1 MRLKEILSGIKF
13 SSPNFRDLEVNGIAI
28 NSNHV
33 GRNYMF
39 IAVEGEERDG
49 HEFIYHAMERGANV
63 LVVEG
68 DKVDGLIVSD
78 KVVLI
83 KVKDTKE
90 ELHKIARNFYRN
102 PGEHLDVIGVTG
114 TNGKTTITF
123 LLERIFSVSGYCP
136 ALIGTICYKI
146 GNREIPATNTTPD
159 PISIQKFMREIVD
172 CRQDLLL
179 IEASSHGLV
188 QGRLDGLSF
197 DVAIFTNLGRD
208 HLDYHKD
215 MEDYFKAKC
224 LLFQKIREGGIAL
237 INIDDPYGKRLW
249 GQLKDVDKMSYGFEP
264 EAEIRPLEYEM
275 SFQGMHLKVKVLDE
289 IWELYSAIFGEHN
302 IYNILASIG
311 VAYKY
316 GLRKE
321 KVIFGIE
328 SFRGVKGRLE
338 RVYGSSQLKVFVD
351 YAHTPEA
358 LEKVLNCLS
367 KLKRGKLWV
376 VFGCGGNRYREKRGE
391 MGKIASSI
399 ADKVIITT
407 DNPRDENPMR
417 IIDDILE
424 GVLDRDKC
432 EIIPDRRQAIEKV
445 IAEANIDDVVLIAG
459 KGHERFQIIGNLV
472 IPFDDREIA
481 SRALIKRTMNELAN
495 VM

>member
-1 MRLKEILSGIKF
+1 
-13 SSPNFRDLEVNGIAI
+13 
-28 NSNHV
+28 
-33 GRNYMF
+33 
-39 IAVEGEERDG
+39 
-49 HEFIYHAMERGANV
+49 
-63 LVVEG
+63 
-68 DKVDGLIVSD
+68 
-78 KVVLI
+78 
-83 KVKDTKE
+83 
-90 ELHKIARNFYRN
+90 
-102 PGEHLDVIGVTG
+102 
-114 TNGKTTITF
+114 
-123 LLERIFSVSGYCP
+123 
-136 ALIGTICYKI
+136 
-146 GNREIPATNTTPD
+146 
-159 PISIQKFMREIVD
+159 
-172 CRQDLLL
+172 
-179 IEASSHGLV
+179 
-188 QGRLDGLSF
+188 
-197 DVAIFTNLGRD
+197 
-208 HLDYHKD
+208 

-249 GQLKDVDKMSYGFEP
+249 EQLKDVDKMSYGFDP
-264 EAEIRPLEYEM
+264 EAEGRVLEYEK
-275 SFQGMHLKVKVLDE
+275 SFKGMHLKVKALDE
-289 IWELYSAIFGEHN
+289 IWELYPAIFGEHN

-316 GLRKE
+316 SLKKE

-328 SFRGVKGRLE
+328 SFTGVKGRLE

-358 LEKVLNCLS
+358 LEKVLICLS
-367 KLKRGKLWV
+367 KLKKGKLWV
-376 VFGCGGNRYREKRGE
+376 VFGCGGNRYREKRRE

-399 ADKVIITT
+399 ADKVVITT
-407 DNPRDENPMR
+407 DNPRDENPMQ

-424 GVLDRDKC
+424 GVLDKDKC

-445 IAEANIDDVVLIAG
+445 IAEADIDDVVLIAG